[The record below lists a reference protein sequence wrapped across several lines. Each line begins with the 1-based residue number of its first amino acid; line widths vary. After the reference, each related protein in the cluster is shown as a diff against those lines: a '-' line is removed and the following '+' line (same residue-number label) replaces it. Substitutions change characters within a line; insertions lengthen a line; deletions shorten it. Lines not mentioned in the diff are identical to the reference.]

1 MLKSLH
7 VQNFAIIEKLELEF
21 FSGLSVLTG
30 ETGAGKSIIIDAIGL
45 VLGDRADNNLIR
57 AGKESAE
64 IILILDIEP
73 NSHSAKWLNDHDF
86 EFDTECILRRV
97 IRKDGKSRA
106 YINSVPVPL
115 KSLKELGEHIIN
127 IYGQHAHQS
136 LMHISTQRELV
147 DQFADH
153 KPDLN
158 KLEKLFNEWRTL
170 KDQFDNL
177 SKNSD
182 DIQST
187 VELLRYQVE
196 ELDQLSLEPNEIESL
211 EQKHKRLA
219 NAEELKRSTL
229 QASHQLKADD
239 GSDIYSSLNQIC
251 TQVSALLENDQNLQ
265 STNQSLEEAFTIIC
279 ECASDLRSYAES
291 IEIDPEEL
299 FQTEE
304 RLNSIDQV
312 CRKHKAQPNELIEL
326 HEKLSN
332 ELNRLTRPECDLDAL
347 QALLE
352 QTENTYKE
360 LANKISKKRQGV
372 ASKLSKGITQA
383 LAKLGME
390 KARVDIAINYD
401 DQASFTSFGLDAI
414 VINAQTNPG
423 QKMLPL
429 SQVASG
435 GELSRIS
442 LAIQMIAVDKL
453 DVPVLI
459 FDEVDSGVGG
469 AVAEVVG
476 RELRTIGEQRQVMC
490 ITHLAQVAANAHHHY
505 RVNKH
510 SEDSDTASAI
520 EYLSRSDRITE
531 IARMLGGVTLTENT
545 YLHAQEMLEASI
557 Q

>member
-7 VQNFAIIEKLELEF
+7 IQNFAIIEKLELEF
-21 FSGLSVLTG
+21 FSGMSALTG

-57 AGKESAE
+57 AGKEAAE
-64 IILILDIEP
+64 IILVIEIETKS
-73 NSHSAKWLNDHDF
+73 NSAHWLKANDF
-86 EFDTECILRRV
+86 EFESECILRRV
-97 IRKDGKSRA
+97 VRKDGKSKA
-106 YINSVPVPL
+106 YINGVPVPL
-115 KSLKELGEHIIN
+115 KTLKELGECVIN

-136 LMHISTQRELV
+136 LMNVASQRELI
-147 DQFADH
+147 DQFAGQKQNLGQLAQLFTDWREQ
-153 KPDLN
+153 
-158 KLEKLFNEWRTL
+158 KLRYE
-170 KDQFDNL
+170 QI
-177 SKNSD
+177 SKNSS
-182 DIQST
+182 DIQAT

-196 ELDQLSLEPNEIESL
+196 ELDQLGLEANEISSL

-219 NAEELKRSTL
+219 NAEELKKSTL
-229 QASHQLKADD
+229 LASHQLKNDES
-239 GSDIYSSLNQIC
+239 SDVYTTLNQIC
-251 TQVSALLENDQNLQ
+251 SQVTALLDNDKDLQ
-265 STNQSLEEAFTIIC
+265 ATSQSLEEAFTVIS
-279 ECASDLRSYAES
+279 ECADDLRNYADG

-304 RLNSIDQV
+304 RLANIDQIS
-312 CRKHKAQPNELIEL
+312 RKHKVSPDELITL
-326 HEKLSN
+326 HEKISQ
-332 ELNRLTRPECDLDAL
+332 ELASLTQPEYDIDSL
-347 QALLE
+347 QAMLE
-352 QTENTYKE
+352 KTENNYKS
-360 LANKISKKRQGV
+360 LAKKISSKRISV
-372 ASKLSKGITQA
+372 AKKLSTEITKA

-390 KARVDIAINYD
+390 KARVEIAVNYD
-401 DQASFTSFGLDAI
+401 DTGTPTTYGLDSI
-414 VINAQTNPG
+414 VFNVQTNPG

-505 RVNKH
+505 RVNKQ
-510 SEDSDTASAI
+510 SEQSDTASAI
-520 EYLSRSDRITE
+520 EYLNQADRITE
-531 IARMLGGVTLTENT
+531 IARMIGGVTLTENT
-545 YLHAQEMLEASI
+545 FLHAQEMLEAGI